1 MRKNDDPR
9 KKNFAPSTLDFGP
22 VRFHIARHF
31 GFCYGVENAIEIF
44 QFEEE
49 NFFKIINF
57 LKKSDQVKYARHAP
71 IPEKMIQDKKEIEE
85 IIQII

>member
-1 MRKNDDPR
+1 MVAGRVVHLAAAVKWT
-9 KKNFAPSTLDFGP
+9 KEMQSS
-22 VRFHIARHF
+22 
-31 GFCYGVENAIEIF
+31 YGNAIEIF
-44 QFEEE
+44 HFEEE
-49 NFFKIINF
+49 NFIKIINF